1 MIRAFV
7 DSNVLL
13 DFLQERAGFF
23 EPARKLLIF
32 KCFGDYELWTS
43 ASQATDLFYILSGGG
58 KERLLSKAKESLIAL
73 RKHMRIFGPGEREVD
88 RALQSNFD
96 DFGDALVYQ
105 SAVSIDADVIVTRDA
120 DGFRLSALPVVTPE
134 GFFDWMANAAGVV
147 FDEMAY

>member
-13 DFLQERAGFF
+13 DFLQERPGFF
-23 EPARKLLIF
+23 EPARKLFIF

-43 ASQATDLFYILSGGG
+43 ASQATDLLYILSGGG
-58 KERLLSKAKESLIAL
+58 KKRLLPRARESLVAL
-73 RKHMRIFGPGEREVD
+73 RKHVHVFGPGEREVD

-96 DFGDALVYQ
+96 DFEDALVYQ
-105 SAVSIDADVIVTRDA
+105 SAVSIDADVIATRDTE
-120 DGFRLSALPVVTPE
+120 GFRLSALPVVTPE

>member
-1 MIRAFV
+1 
-7 DSNVLL
+7 
-13 DFLQERAGFF
+13 
-23 EPARKLLIF
+23 
-32 KCFGDYELWTS
+32 
-43 ASQATDLFYILSGGG
+43 
-58 KERLLSKAKESLIAL
+58 
-73 RKHMRIFGPGEREVD
+73 MRIFGPGEREVD

-96 DFGDALVYQ
+96 DFEDALVYQ